1 MKKILI
7 YTSPQCGYCKVAKQ
21 YFEQIGAEY
30 EEKDVSDPKIAQE
43 AVERSGQMGVPI
55 IYIGEGDDA
64 KMLVGF
70 NKPEIAA
77 ALKE

>member
-1 MKKILI
+1 MSKILI
-7 YTSPQCGYCKVAKQ
+7 YSSPTCGYCKIAKQ
-21 YFEQIGAEY
+21 YFEQINAEY
-30 EEKDVSDPKIAQE
+30 EEKDVSDPKIAEE

-64 KMLVGF
+64 KMLLGF
-70 NKPEIAA
+70 NKDEIDT